1 MKTIACHVALFL
13 ALAGRTGTAADQG
26 ADAAWLDRQLGGLV
40 DLYRHFHAH
49 PELSF
54 REHETARRVAAELRA
69 AGCDVTKGVAQT
81 GVVGVLRNGHG
92 PTVLVRTDMDALPIV
107 EQTGLP
113 FASTVRTQD
122 ESGAEVG
129 VMHACGH
136 DIHMTVFIGT
146 ALAGGA

>member
-26 ADAAWLDRQLGGLV
+26 AAGRARPATRRAGG
-40 DLYRHFHAH
+40 LYRHFHAH